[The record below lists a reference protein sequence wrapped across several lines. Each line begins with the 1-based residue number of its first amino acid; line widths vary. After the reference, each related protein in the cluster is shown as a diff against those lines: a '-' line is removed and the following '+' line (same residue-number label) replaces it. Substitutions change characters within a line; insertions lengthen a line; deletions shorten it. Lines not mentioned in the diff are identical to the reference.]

1 MSLITRI
8 SKTKRVES
16 LVKNSIEDSALTGGF
31 RSVADQLIVK
41 LVRSFTE
48 KWSGKYFD
56 PTDDRKVAGLVL
68 AYMMEIA
75 EIGVHH
81 VNDHGYALLK
91 LSAEVDLDEFKANNP
106 RTFEFLKRINMI
118 ESPAFARYGG
128 S

>member
-16 LVKNSIEDSALTGGF
+16 LVKNSIEDGALTGGF
-31 RSVADQLIVK
+31 RSVADQLIGK

-75 EIGVHH
+75 KLGVHH

-91 LSAEVDLDEFKANNP
+91 LTAEIDLEGFKANTP
-106 RTFEFLKRINMI
+106 RTYEFLRRINMVG
-118 ESPAFARYGG
+118 SRAQGGYGD